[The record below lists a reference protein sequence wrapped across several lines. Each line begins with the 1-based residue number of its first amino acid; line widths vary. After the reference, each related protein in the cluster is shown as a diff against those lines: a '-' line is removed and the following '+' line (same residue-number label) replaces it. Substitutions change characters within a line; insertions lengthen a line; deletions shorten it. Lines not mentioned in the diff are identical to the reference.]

1 MSARRR
7 RVGGDVCA
15 IFIHSGAGNRC
26 VEDHATDLQ
35 ACENAAQRAMA
46 WLNDGGEAV
55 GAVEIAVKAL
65 EDNESMNA
73 GLGSNLNVDGFVECD
88 ATIVDHYGRSGAVG
102 ATQQIRN
109 PIHLARLVL
118 ENAQTSN
125 SLNQVPPTL
134 LVGAGAS
141 QFATRQS
148 VLLVPKEA
156 LISQSA
162 RDYWLE
168 MIPKPQGPDSPVFND
183 QRSESS
189 ISPDSDI
196 KGREPAP
203 ATEPDFDTIR
213 NNWKET
219 GSEFHNLPGRVY
231 ISDLSTKSEAK
242 DNNPAPA
249 MDDEDDRM
257 QKSRKDTQSEFE
269 NSPAQKYLSESSMK
283 SYANLITDTVGA
295 TAIDCFGNTAAGSSS
310 GGDALK
316 EQGRIGPAALVD
328 IGTATK
334 SHANDNNPAPALD
347 NRDDRIQ
354 KNRKDTESEFD
365 NSPAQ
370 ESLSKSPMKS
380 HANLITDTVGAIAI
394 DCFGNIA
401 AGSSSGGAAL
411 KQQGRIG
418 PAALVGIG
426 TAVIPINPKDPQKA
440 CSASVASGTGD
451 HMSTTMAA
459 NSCARR
465 VHSMTDSTNVI
476 SDLVEEDFMAHPSVR
491 YSPVGGA
498 IGLLGVK
505 KTVDG
510 IWFYSAHN
518 TQSFAYAHM
527 STGDKK
533 PKSVVSCTTN
543 RRNICSGSQTIRYL
557 PNETESDAEDTTWP
571 SNPDED
577 LNPPEWI

>member
-15 IFIHSGAGNRC
+15 IFVHSGAGNRC
-26 VEDHATDLQ
+26 FEDYATHLR
-35 ACENAAQRAMA
+35 ACEDAVQRAMA
-46 WLNDGGEAV
+46 WLNDGGEATR
-55 GAVEIAVKAL
+55 AVEIAVKSL

-125 SLNQVPPTL
+125 PLNQVPPTL

-141 QFATRQS
+141 RFATRNN

-156 LISQSA
+156 LISQGA

-168 MIPKPQGPDSPVFND
+168 MIPKLQGPDSSVSNAQD
-183 QRSESS
+183 SESS
-189 ISPDSDI
+189 VNTDSDI
-196 KGREPAP
+196 KGNDPAP
-203 ATEPDFDTIR
+203 AIETDGDRTRENR
-213 NNWKET
+213 KET
-219 GSEFHNLPGRVY
+219 GSEFHNSPGQEHL
-231 ISDLSTKSEAK
+231 SESSTKSHAT
-242 DNNPAPA
+242 DNKPAPA
-249 MDDEDDRM
+249 IDKTRRNWKGTGSEFDNPPG
-257 QKSRKDTQSEFE
+257 QKS
-269 NSPAQKYLSESSMK
+269 LSESSMK
-283 SYANLITDTVGA
+283 SHV
-295 TAIDCFGNTAAGSSS
+295 
-310 GGDALK
+310 
-316 EQGRIGPAALVD
+316 
-328 IGTATK
+328 
-334 SHANDNNPAPALD
+334 
-347 NRDDRIQ
+347 
-354 KNRKDTESEFD
+354 
-365 NSPAQ
+365 
-370 ESLSKSPMKS
+370 
-380 HANLITDTVGAIAI
+380 NLITDTVGAIAI
-394 DCFGNIA
+394 DSFGNIA

-440 CSASVASGTGD
+440 CSATVASGTGD
-451 HMSTTMAA
+451 HISTTMAA

-465 VHSMTDSTNVI
+465 VHSMTDSRSAI
-476 SDLVEEDFMAHPSVR
+476 SDFIEEDFMAHPSVR
-491 YSPVGGA
+491 YSPVGGS

-510 IWFYSAHN
+510 VWFYTAHN
-518 TQSFAYAHM
+518 TQTFAYAHM

-533 PKSVVSCTTN
+533 PKSVVSCTTD
-543 RRNICSGSQTIRYL
+543 RDNICSGRQTIRYL
-557 PNETESDAEDTTWP
+557 PNETKSDPEDTTWP